1 MATLLLLAGL
11 PGQDLLAQANPEK
24 PLTLGAAIDSATLQH
39 PVLRTAAVRV
49 RQAELGVNQARQIP
63 PLNTSLQL
71 GQTDGTL
78 INYNLSITQ
87 GLGQIGAD
95 KQRKEMAQQGIA
107 VARSQQEQ
115 LEYQL
120 VYEVTKAWYHWAYQE
135 ARLRRLAALRA
146 TLDSV
151 LIKTDLQLQT
161 GAINRLDQTLV
172 RNQRTRLDKD
182 LAEARVAAESTLNEL
197 RQRAWLS
204 GRSWITT
211 ATYEPLPQP
220 AELVAQDLLTAPQQE
235 QVVMEQLRTR
245 VREKEL
251 GPSFQVGYF
260 NQSLR
265 PRYSLMG
272 IITGVQIPIFRKA
285 GEARIQEQ
293 QLEQIAA
300 QHQLERVQGEL
311 TRSVEGQ
318 SRRVQI
324 RREALDTQGGDL
336 LDEANVLR
344 DLAARQLESG
354 DIDYFQY
361 VQALEAALR
370 NELDYL
376 DLIHAYNQAVIDLNF
391 FIR

>member
-1 MATLLLLAGL
+1 M
-11 PGQDLLAQANPEK
+11 
-24 PLTLGAAIDSATLQH
+24 
-39 PVLRTAAVRV
+39 
-49 RQAELGVNQARQIP
+49 ARQ
-63 PLNTSLQL
+63 
-71 GQTDGTL
+71 
-78 INYNLSITQ
+78 
-87 GLGQIGAD
+87 
-95 KQRKEMAQQGIA
+95 GID
-107 VARSQQEQ
+107 VALSQQEQ

-120 VYEVTKAWYHWAYQE
+120 VYEVTKAWYSWVYEE
-135 ARLRRLAALRA
+135 ARLRRLLDLRV

-151 LIKTDLQLQT
+151 IAKTNLQLRT

-172 RNQRTRLDKD
+172 RNQRTRLDQN
-182 LAEARVAAESTLNEL
+182 LAEARVAVESALNDL
-197 RQRAWLS
+197 RQRAWLN
-204 GRSWITT
+204 GQSWTT
-211 ATYEPLPQP
+211 TETYEALPQP
-220 AELVAQDLLTAPQQE
+220 AELIAQQLLIAPQEE

-272 IITGVQIPIFRKA
+272 IITGVQIPLFRKA

-300 QHQLERVQGEL
+300 QHQLERVRGEL
-311 TRSVEGQ
+311 LRSVEGQ
-318 SRRVQI
+318 SRKVRI
-324 RREALDTQGGDL
+324 RRDALDTQGAEL
-336 LDEANVLR
+336 REEAGILR
-344 DLAARQLESG
+344 DLATRQLENG

-376 DLIHAYNQAVIDLNF
+376 NLIHAYNQAVIDLNF